1 MGLPHGGVSLSKKI
15 LLPFFCTILLL
26 GIAATIGSG
35 LLINQALS
43 KNADERL
50 ASTQKILF
58 REIKEHELLLESYAG
73 LLEYTHALAA
83 QDQTPGT
90 GAILLDQIYA
100 SLGQAGIAISFFSV
114 GSAEAPSEALEA
126 LFQQALRSGKPRFRF
141 TADPGFP
148 PALTVAAPMR
158 FSRQGPTILM
168 LQMPMGRD
176 FLRDHAG
183 TLHAN
188 LHLLSIDGQVL
199 SASDPELP
207 RPLISDRELEEILT
221 GRHLQRNLSS
231 ILPRRQLISAVP
243 LGTTDLILLS
253 VDVGLTD
260 LGGLVRTLATR
271 SALTI
276 ALALLLGS
284 YVFLRIIRKLMQPL
298 QDLVRATEAVS
309 QGHLSHRVT
318 RIPEDEFG
326 TLAQSFNTMVEQLE
340 TLYRERGTQQH
351 KLLLAQGELKYKG
364 LLEQKNQEI
373 ERTNRELKLHLK
385 DLSALLTLTQA
396 MTSTLDQSTLFER
409 MFQVLRDL
417 TQCDRIVLL
426 LYNPGNEELEVRKA
440 FGIPSEILEGIS
452 FRLDEGIT
460 GVAARSQE
468 LVYVPDTSKDLR
480 SLNYK
485 GRGASQGSLAC
496 VPLVIKQR
504 LVGILNLHKED
515 LDAFSDLDLRLVQ
528 AIGHQAAISIENAQL
543 YEKTRDLSNTDE
555 LTSLANRR
563 YFQAILKREVDQARR
578 YNTTFGLIM
587 IEVDHFKPFNDSYGH
602 LAGDMVLKRI
612 AALLLQNTRGIDLV
626 ARFGGEEFIVL
637 LPRTDEKGAQ
647 ATAEKLRAC
656 VQDEDISAFDVNPG
670 AGRITLSLGI
680 AVYPHHSKD
689 VFDLLN
695 MADQALYRAKTSGR
709 NRVLV
714 WTPPI

>member
-1 MGLPHGGVSLSKKI
+1 MGLPRGGMSLEKKI
-15 LLPFFCTILLL
+15 LFPFFCTILLL
-26 GIAATIGSG
+26 GIAATVGSG
-35 LLINQALS
+35 LLINQSLS
-43 KNADERL
+43 ENADERL
-50 ASTQKILF
+50 ATIQKILY
-58 REIKEHELLLESYAG
+58 REIKEHELLLESYAS
-73 LLEYTHALAA
+73 LLEYTHALAV
-83 QDQTPGT
+83 QDKTPGT

-100 SLGQAGIAISFFSV
+100 AMGQADISISFFAM
-114 GSAEAPSEALEA
+114 GGAEAPSAPLEA

-141 TADPGFP
+141 TADPGSP
-148 PALTVAAPMR
+148 PSLTVAAPMR
-158 FSRQGPTILM
+158 FNQQGSTILM
-168 LQMPMGRD
+168 LQTPMGRD
-176 FLRDHAG
+176 FLQEHAG

-188 LHLLSIDGQVL
+188 LQLLSIDGRVL
-199 SASDPELP
+199 SSSDTELTP
-207 RPLISDRELEEILT
+207 PKISDLELEEILT
-221 GRHLQRNLSS
+221 GRNIHRTLRSV
-231 ILPRRQLISAVP
+231 LPRRQVISAVP

-253 VDVGLTD
+253 VDVPMTD

-284 YVFLRIIRKLMQPL
+284 YVFLRIIRKLMRPL
-298 QDLVRATEAVS
+298 QDLVHATSEVS
-309 QGHLSHRVT
+309 QGNFNHRIG
-318 RIPEDEFG
+318 RIPADEFG
-326 TLAQSFNTMVEQLE
+326 TLAHSFNTMVGQLE
-340 TLYRERGTQQH
+340 ALYDERVAHQH
-351 KLLLAQGELKYKG
+351 KLSLAQGELKYKG
-364 LLEQKNQEI
+364 LLEQKNREI

-417 TQCDRIVLL
+417 TQCDRLVLL
-426 LYNPGNEELEVRKA
+426 LYNPGNEELEIRKS
-440 FGIPSEILEGIS
+440 FGIPSEFLEGIS

-515 LDAFSDLDLRLVQ
+515 LDAFSDQDLKLIQ
-528 AIGHQAAISIENAQL
+528 AIGNQAAISIENAQL

-587 IEVDHFKPFNDSYGH
+587 IDVDHFKQFNDTHGH
-602 LAGDMVLKRI
+602 LAGDMVLKRV
-612 AALLLQNTRGIDLV
+612 ASLLLQNTRGIDLV

-637 LPRTDEKGAQ
+637 LPRTDEKGALS
-647 ATAEKLRAC
+647 TAEKLRTC
-656 VQDEDISAFDVNPG
+656 VQEEEIIGLDANHGSN
-670 AGRITLSLGI
+670 RITLSLGI
-680 AVYPHHSKD
+680 AIYPHHSKD

-695 MADQALYRAKTSGR
+695 MADQALYRAKTTGR
-709 NRVLV
+709 NRALV
-714 WTPPI
+714 WAPPV